1 MARQNA
7 VLRQDD
13 ELLLSERQLRAEG
26 FSWIAGVDEAG
37 RGPLAGP
44 VVAAAVVLPSDVPE
58 LPGVFDSKQLSE
70 AEREEL
76 FEALY
81 ALPGIRIGV
90 ASADAEEIDR
100 LNILRATHEAMR
112 RAVAKIAEA
121 DFVLVDGLP
130 VQFTLPSRN
139 IVKGDAKCASIAAA
153 SIIAKVTRDREMV
166 QLDEIYP
173 GYGFAKHK
181 GYGTAEHLGAL
192 KKLGPSPVHRKS
204 FRPVY
209 ELLPE
214 TPVQGTLDF

>member
-1 MARQNA
+1 MARQFA

-13 ELLLSERQLRAEG
+13 QLLLSERQLRAEG

-37 RGPLAGP
+37 RGPLAGS
-44 VVAAAVVLPSDVPE
+44 VVAAAVVLPVDRPE

-70 AEREEL
+70 KEREEL
-76 FEALY
+76 FDALY
-81 ALPGIRIGV
+81 ALPGIRISV
-90 ASADAEEIDR
+90 ASASPEEIDR
-100 LNILRATHEAMR
+100 LNILRATHLAMR
-112 RAVAKIAEA
+112 RAVSGIKEA

-166 QLDEIYP
+166 ELDRIYP
-173 GYGFAKHK
+173 EYGFAKHK
-181 GYGTAEHLGAL
+181 GYGTAEHLEAL
-192 KKLGPSPVHRKS
+192 KKFGPLPVHRKS

-209 ELLPE
+209 ELLPDS
-214 TPVQGTLDF
+214 PVQGTLDF

>member
-1 MARQNA
+1 MARQSA

-70 AEREEL
+70 TEREEL

-130 VQFTLPSRN
+130 VQFTLPSKN

-214 TPVQGTLDF
+214 TPVQGEFGF

>member
-1 MARQNA
+1 MARQIA

-13 ELLLSERQLRAEG
+13 ELLRSERQLRAEG
-26 FSWIAGVDEAG
+26 FCWIAGVDEAG
-37 RGPLAGP
+37 RGPLAGS
-44 VVAAAVVLPSDVPE
+44 VVAAAVILPSDVAE

-76 FEALY
+76 FEALH
-81 ALPGIRIGV
+81 ALPGVQISV
-90 ASADAEEIDR
+90 ASASAAEIDQM
-100 LNILRATHEAMR
+100 NILRATHLAMR
-112 RAVAKIAEA
+112 RAVSGLETA

-153 SIIAKVTRDREMV
+153 SIVAKVTRDREM
-166 QLDEIYP
+166 LAADAEFP
-173 GYGFAKHK
+173 EYGFARHK
-181 GYGTAEHLGAL
+181 GYGTAEHLEAL
-192 KKLGPSPVHRKS
+192 KKYGPSPIHRKS

-209 ELLPE
+209 ELLPD